1 VRISNLS
8 LDTADARV
16 GRPLTADE
24 RRRCSPKGASAGI
37 SSRVLLLIEGSV
49 GGSPKRGPR
58 PDRRRAGV
66 SGAIGYGG
74 VERGLRLGNAW
85 ACQRFL
91 LILPPPPAL
100 GEGGHRVL
108 ARSSWC
114 PKANVLIHG
123 VPTGAALTLKMRPL
137 HSPEGREAD
146 ARLRIS

>member
-1 VRISNLS
+1 VFTEGCIGGHIVARTIINRGVGWRFAKTRTPPRQEKGGGLGSHRVR
-8 LDTADARV
+8 
-16 GRPLTADE
+16 
-24 RRRCSPKGASAGI
+24 
-37 SSRVLLLIEGSV
+37 
-49 GGSPKRGPR
+49 
-58 PDRRRAGV
+58 
-66 SGAIGYGG
+66 G